1 MYWNTHNNSLPLLDP
16 TYGIS
21 NVSGEY
27 IDKKLY
33 CQFTRE
39 ALTSIQDPSS
49 YSNHSPMDFDM
60 NTQPYYFLMASG
72 PVSQKGRVT
81 WYFSVSW
88 TQEIWEKM
96 YVFDIGF
103 KDPYSGSSI
112 LQ

>member
-72 PVSQKGRVT
+72 PVSQKGSRELHI
-81 WYFSVSW
+81 SVFL
-88 TQEIWEKM
+88 ELKKFGEK
-96 YVFDIGF
+96 
-103 KDPYSGSSI
+103 
-112 LQ
+112 

>member
-81 WYFSVSW
+81 YIFQCVLNSRCLE
-88 TQEIWEKM
+88 TM
-96 YVFDIGF
+96 CVFDI
-103 KDPYSGSSI
+103 KDQYSRSSI

>member
-1 MYWNTHNNSLPLLDP
+1 M
-16 TYGIS
+16 
-21 NVSGEY
+21 SGEY

-72 PVSQKGRVT
+72 PVSQKGSRVT
-81 WYFSVSW
+81 CVSVSW
-88 TQEIWEKM
+88 TWEIWGN
-96 YVFDIGF
+96 VCFWHWFQRPI
-103 KDPYSGSSI
+103 
-112 LQ
+112 

>member
-72 PVSQKGRVT
+72 PVSQKGSRVT
-81 WYFSVSW
+81 CVSVS
-88 TQEIWEKM
+88 
-96 YVFDIGF
+96 
-103 KDPYSGSSI
+103 
-112 LQ
+112 

>member
-81 WYFSVSW
+81 YTFLCVLNSRNLE
-88 TQEIWEKM
+88 TM
-96 YVFDIGF
+96 CVFDI
-103 KDPYSGSSI
+103 KDQYSRSSI